1 MKIKLSKSDWEL
13 IGQKTG
19 WLNKKADHVKID
31 DVIYINIEEF
41 VSDWYSHNYRIN
53 IGQAT
58 PFVVN
63 ASNEQD
69 AMDELIDYL
78 ERHMQSMLFTPEEV
92 REKER
97 EGNLEDY
104 YTGGNHGRIINEY
117 SSDIRIETLPKDIVK
132 PESWY
137 WHKREQRK
145 RLEQQKIEKAKQEQ
159 TKTASIDYSKYF
171 SFEHECTGKK
181 VIVLAI
187 PVQKI

>member
-31 DVIYINIEEF
+31 GIIYINIDEF
-41 VSDWYSHNYRIN
+41 VSDWYPNNYRIN

-58 PFVVN
+58 PFIVN
-63 ASNEQD
+63 AANEQD

-92 REKER
+92 RETER

-117 SSDIRIETLPKDIVK
+117 SDHIRIETLPKDIAK

-137 WHKREQRK
+137 WQKREQRK
-145 RLEQQKIEKAKQEQ
+145 KLEQQKAEKAKQESQ

-171 SFEHECTGKK
+171 SFEHECTGELPQAK
-181 VIVLAI
+181 A
-187 PVQKI
+187 